1 MEHDMEHA
9 TNYADLFRLDGRRIA
24 VVGGASG
31 IGRETARALTAQG
44 AEVIVAD
51 RDEAGAAETVRLA
64 SPEAV
69 RPPEAAASRRS
80 HGSATPYSLDVLDP
94 EEVREAAVEWGP
106 LDGLVV
112 TVGVNVRKR
121 IADYSLADFDR
132 VVALNLRAY
141 LTLVQSV
148 APGMAAR
155 GRGSVVGF
163 ASMRAFQVEP
173 GQSVYAASKAGLIQ
187 LLRTAAAEWGPHGV
201 RFNAVAPGVVRTP
214 LTDQIAA
221 DPAWYE
227 AYAQASALK
236 RWAGP
241 AEIAGAVAYLV
252 SDAATYVTGSVLTVD
267 GGWTAVDGRYDP
279 SV

>member
-1 MEHDMEHA
+1 MDYG
-9 TNYADLFRLDGRRIA
+9 NLFRLDGRRVA

-31 IGRETARALTAQG
+31 IGREAARALVAQG
-44 AEVIVAD
+44 AHVIVAD
-51 RDEAGAAETVRLA
+51 RDTQGAAETVALA
-64 SPEAV
+64 VGEGGTASGRSVATAV
-69 RPPEAAASRRS
+69 THP
-80 HGSATPYSLDVLDP
+80 LDVLDP
-94 EEVREAAVEWGP
+94 DAVRAAVAAWGA

-112 TVGVNVRKR
+112 TVGANVRKR
-121 IADYSLADFDR
+121 IADYGLDEFDR
-132 VVALNLRAY
+132 VIALNLRSY
-141 LTLVQSV
+141 LTLIQAV
-148 APGMAAR
+148 APGMAER

-173 GQSVYAASKAGLIQ
+173 GQGPYAASKAGLVQ
-187 LLRTAAAEWGPHGV
+187 LLRTAAAEWGPQGV

-221 DPAWYE
+221 DPAWFD

-236 RWAGP
+236 RWAR
-241 AEIAGAVAYLV
+241 ADELAGAVAYLV
-252 SDAATYVTGSVLTVD
+252 SDASTFVTGTVLSVD